1 MAEDGLQSG
10 KKSENYKVNHN
21 NKLPLAILKCPK
33 ISRWIV
39 QVLIKT
45 KSTKSNITF
54 FCSVIVNI
62 KLKLIRLRFSIVV
75 REILF
80 SKFPISVCVTVR
92 SAVMNSRSQHFISIL
107 VTYRTRQLSLF
118 SWNATIYHLATVWQE
133 TLIPHKLLCVASTFC
148 YHQRLTLEI
157 FIMCALQLRL
167 KH

>member
-107 VTYRTRQLSLF
+107 VTYHTRQLSLF
-118 SWNATIYHLATVWQE
+118 S
-133 TLIPHKLLCVASTFC
+133 
-148 YHQRLTLEI
+148 
-157 FIMCALQLRL
+157 
-167 KH
+167 

>member
-21 NKLPLAILKCPK
+21 NELPLAILKCPK
-33 ISRWIV
+33 ISRLIV

-75 REILF
+75 RE
-80 SKFPISVCVTVR
+80 
-92 SAVMNSRSQHFISIL
+92 NYSQSFQL
-107 VTYRTRQLSLF
+107 VFVSQ
-118 SWNATIYHLATVWQE
+118 
-133 TLIPHKLLCVASTFC
+133 
-148 YHQRLTLEI
+148 
-157 FIMCALQLRL
+157 
-167 KH
+167 